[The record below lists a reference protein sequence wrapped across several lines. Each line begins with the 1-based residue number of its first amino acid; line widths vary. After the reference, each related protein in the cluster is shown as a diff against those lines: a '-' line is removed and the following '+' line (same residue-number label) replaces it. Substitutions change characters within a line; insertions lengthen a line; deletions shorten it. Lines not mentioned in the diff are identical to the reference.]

1 MVKSP
6 LNRLLVILKYHYLTH
21 LSMKKLYL
29 PILAMGILLSACQKD
44 KESVEPLVIN
54 ELNGYVQKGP
64 FISGTNL
71 LVSELNPNLGQTGKT
86 FTAIIKDDQGAFSLQ
101 DIKLT
106 SKYIDLRANGF
117 YFNEVSGKLSGAPL
131 SLAALADVTNAASVN
146 VNLLTHLEKS
156 RVEYLMRT
164 EKKSFDAAK
173 KQAQGEI
180 LAIFNISKSHVAN
193 SEQLNITQSGEDNAI
208 LLAISAILQAKR
220 TESELTELLS
230 KISLDIEKDGNLDN
244 TTLQSAILDEAYLLD
259 QKSVRTNIVKR
270 YSELGVSVSPADFE
284 KHINNFIQKSTFTF
298 TKAIQYPAA
307 TSTGINLLSSSNAV
321 IVVPKSDNYH
331 WYNNPAYQTS
341 FKMAAMAP
349 AGTTVKVR
357 IITLAVPDN
366 SYAAFSCYSTGPWKY
381 TYNYDAPLELTLNGT
396 GEISEATFSVRL
408 TNESMRRRIEVY
420 ENNATKPTLVREI
433 TFVGDNSPSG
443 LEKIEYPHEAIH
455 GLNVL
460 DSYDRTSD
468 QGQVSMLALVPSANK
483 VKVKVTLNAKLDIV
497 YTNGNWYQVSH
508 QVIDNFDI
516 YEFETV
522 NSGVKAHNNLK
533 VIYDDRTSY
542 MRAPKAIFE
551 VYENNSTT
559 PVKIKEFDW
568 YR

>member
-443 LEKIEYPHEAIH
+443 SEKIEYPHEAIH

-542 MRAPKAIFE
+542 MRAPKATFE